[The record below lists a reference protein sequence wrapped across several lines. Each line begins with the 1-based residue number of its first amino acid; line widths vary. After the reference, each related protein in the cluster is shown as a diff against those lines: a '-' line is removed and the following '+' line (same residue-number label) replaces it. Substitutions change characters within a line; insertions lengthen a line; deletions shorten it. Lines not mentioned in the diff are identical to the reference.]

1 MAVPSVPSVPD
12 EPAPEDRLRRIEQ
25 ETERLEHDLDQ
36 ARDARDQARKADSM
50 ASPGSEHSVSEP
62 RPQPEDTEKPGP
74 DEAPDE
80 PADPA

>member
-1 MAVPSVPSVPD
+1 MSVPSVPD
-12 EPAPEDRLRRIEQ
+12 EPRPEDRLRRIEQ
-25 ETERLEHDLDQ
+25 ETERLERDLDH

-50 ASPGSEHSVSEP
+50 ASPGSEHGVSEP
-62 RPQPEDTEKPGP
+62 RPQPEDTGQPGP